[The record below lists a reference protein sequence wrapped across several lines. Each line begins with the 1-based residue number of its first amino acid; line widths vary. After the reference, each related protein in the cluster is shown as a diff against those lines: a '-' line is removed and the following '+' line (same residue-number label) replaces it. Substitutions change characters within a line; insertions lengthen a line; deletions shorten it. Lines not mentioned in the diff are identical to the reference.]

1 MKNNL
6 ISALIK
12 LVCTLLLSFNVHSS
26 DDVNDSLLQDD
37 NDIMLMDEFSS
48 CTDQYEIND
57 LESNNITSS
66 LLLSGDAFFA
76 PGDLIISSTNARAI
90 VDSYDSSTN
99 KLIYYQTA
107 ETGFK
112 SFSLGEKLVGKGE
125 NVSIIEEFILD
136 FGVPCSDLVV
146 SIEES
151 PEQMMFIFAD
161 SYEAIKAE
169 LAAQEMMAE
178 IKVEM
183 ARQAGL
189 DAFLQKL
196 ADEKAAAAAS
206 TAAYLDKL
214 LFEELAAFEA
224 QLEAELA
231 AQEMM
236 AEIKVEMARQ
246 AGLDAFL
253 QKLADEK
260 AAAAASTA
268 AYLDKLL
275 FEELAAFEA
284 QLEAE
289 LAAQEMMAEIKVE
302 MARQAGLD
310 AFLQKLADEKAAAAA
325 STAAYL
331 DKLLFEELAA
341 FEAQLEAE
349 LAAQEMMAEIKVE
362 MARQAGLDAFLQ
374 KLADE
379 KAAAAASTAAYLDKL
394 LFEELA
400 AFEAQLEAELAA
412 QEMMAEIKV
421 EMARQAGLD
430 AFLQKL
436 ADEKAAAA
444 ASTAAYQAKLAYD
457 MRVTKIMNDLIVQL
471 DELGIVDDYKLTIK
485 DELIKEATEKL
496 EDEKFIGT
504 ISGEIVTVAIHDF
517 CKVNLGLS
525 DSNIELFK
533 KALEGGYLGNVGP
546 QVTNGTE
553 FSLNRWDDYIECVGS
568 KRI

>member
-6 ISALIK
+6 INILIK
-12 LVCTLLLSFNVHSS
+12 LVCLLLLSLNVHSS
-26 DDVNDSLLQDD
+26 DDVNDSILQGD
-37 NDIMLMDEFSS
+37 NDILLMNEFSS
-48 CTDQYEIND
+48 CTDQYEDND

-66 LLLSGDAFFA
+66 LLLSGESFFA
-76 PGDLIISSTNARAI
+76 QGDMIISSTNARAI

-112 SFSLGEKLVGKGE
+112 SFSLGEKLVGKGK

-161 SYEAIKAE
+161 SDEAIKAK

-178 IKVEM
+178 IEAEM
-183 ARQAGL
+183 ARQAAL
-189 DAFLQKL
+189 EAFQAKLADEKAAAAKSTAAYQSKRANDARIAALMDQLNTEKELATFEAMLAAELASQEMMAEIEAEMARQAALEAFLQKL

-206 TAAYLDKL
+206 TAAYQDSLLDAE
-214 LFEELAAFEA
+214 FAALEA
-224 QLEAELA
+224 QIKAEADA
-231 AQEMM
+231 AEMM
-236 AEIKVEMARQ
+236 AEIEREMA
-246 AGLDAFL
+246 
-253 QKLADEK
+253 LAD
-260 AAAAASTA
+260 
-268 AYLDKLL
+268 
-275 FEELAAFEA
+275 
-284 QLEAE
+284 
-289 LAAQEMMAEIKVE
+289 
-302 MARQAGLD
+302 
-310 AFLQKLADEKAAAAA
+310 
-325 STAAYL
+325 
-331 DKLLFEELAA
+331 
-341 FEAQLEAE
+341 
-349 LAAQEMMAEIKVE
+349 
-362 MARQAGLDAFLQ
+362 
-374 KLADE
+374 
-379 KAAAAASTAAYLDKL
+379 
-394 LFEELA
+394 
-400 AFEAQLEAELAA
+400 
-412 QEMMAEIKV
+412 
-421 EMARQAGLD
+421 
-430 AFLQKL
+430 FLQKL

-457 MRVTKIMNDLIVQL
+457 MRVTKIMDDLIVQL
-471 DELGIVDDYKLTIK
+471 DELGIVDDYKSTIK

-525 DSNIELFK
+525 DSNIALFK

-553 FSLNRWDDYIECVGS
+553 FSSNRWHDYIECVGS

>member
-6 ISALIK
+6 INILIK
-12 LVCTLLLSFNVHSS
+12 LVCLLLLSLNVHSS
-26 DDVNDSLLQDD
+26 DDVNDSILQGD
-37 NDIMLMDEFSS
+37 NDILLMNEFSS
-48 CTDQYEIND
+48 CTDQYEDND

-66 LLLSGDAFFA
+66 LLLSGESFFA
-76 PGDLIISSTNARAI
+76 QGDMIISSTNARAI

-112 SFSLGEKLVGKGE
+112 SFSLGEKLVGKGK

-161 SYEAIKAE
+161 SDEAIKAK

-178 IKVEM
+178 IEAEM
-183 ARQAGL
+183 ARQAAL
-189 DAFLQKL
+189 EAFQAKLADEKAAAAKSTAAYQSKRANDARIAALMDQLNTEKELATFEAMLAAELASQEMMAEIEAEMARQAALEAFQAKL

-206 TAAYLDKL
+206 TAAYQDSLLDAE
-214 LFEELAAFEA
+214 FAALEA
-224 QLEAELA
+224 QIKAEADA
-231 AQEMM
+231 AEMM
-236 AEIKVEMARQ
+236 AEIEREMA
-246 AGLDAFL
+246 
-253 QKLADEK
+253 LAD
-260 AAAAASTA
+260 
-268 AYLDKLL
+268 
-275 FEELAAFEA
+275 
-284 QLEAE
+284 
-289 LAAQEMMAEIKVE
+289 
-302 MARQAGLD
+302 
-310 AFLQKLADEKAAAAA
+310 
-325 STAAYL
+325 
-331 DKLLFEELAA
+331 
-341 FEAQLEAE
+341 
-349 LAAQEMMAEIKVE
+349 
-362 MARQAGLDAFLQ
+362 
-374 KLADE
+374 
-379 KAAAAASTAAYLDKL
+379 
-394 LFEELA
+394 
-400 AFEAQLEAELAA
+400 
-412 QEMMAEIKV
+412 
-421 EMARQAGLD
+421 
-430 AFLQKL
+430 FLQKL

-457 MRVTKIMNDLIVQL
+457 MRVTKIMDDLIVQL

-525 DSNIELFK
+525 DSNIALFK

-553 FSLNRWDDYIECVGS
+553 FSSNRWHDYIECVGS

>member
-6 ISALIK
+6 INILIK
-12 LVCTLLLSFNVHSS
+12 LVCLLLLSLNVHSS
-26 DDVNDSLLQDD
+26 DDVNDSILQGD
-37 NDIMLMDEFSS
+37 NDILLMNEFSS
-48 CTDQYEIND
+48 CTDQYEDND

-66 LLLSGDAFFA
+66 LLLSGESFFA
-76 PGDLIISSTNARAI
+76 QGDMIISSTNARAI
-90 VDSYDSSTN
+90 VDSYDSLTN

-112 SFSLGEKLVGKGE
+112 SFSLGEKLVGKGK

-161 SYEAIKAE
+161 SDEAIKAK

-178 IKVEM
+178 IQAEM
-183 ARQAGL
+183 ARQAAL
-189 DAFLQKL
+189 EAFQAKL
-196 ADEKAAAAAS
+196 ADEKAAAAKS
-206 TAAYLDKL
+206 TAAYQSKRANDARIAALMDQLNTEK
-214 LFEELAAFEA
+214 ELANFEA

-236 AEIKVEMARQ
+236 AEIQAEMARQ
-246 AGLDAFL
+246 AA
-253 QKLADEK
+253 
-260 AAAAASTA
+260 
-268 AYLDKLL
+268 
-275 FEELAAFEA
+275 
-284 QLEAE
+284 LEAF
-289 LAAQEMMAEIKVE
+289 
-302 MARQAGLD
+302 QA
-310 AFLQKLADEKAAAAA
+310 
-325 STAAYL
+325 
-331 DKLLFEELAA
+331 
-341 FEAQLEAE
+341 
-349 LAAQEMMAEIKVE
+349 
-362 MARQAGLDAFLQ
+362 
-374 KLADE
+374 
-379 KAAAAASTAAYLDKL
+379 
-394 LFEELA
+394 
-400 AFEAQLEAELAA
+400 
-412 QEMMAEIKV
+412 
-421 EMARQAGLD
+421 
-430 AFLQKL
+430 KL

-457 MRVTKIMNDLIVQL
+457 MRVTKIMDDLIVQL
-471 DELGIVDDYKLTIK
+471 DELGIVDDYKSTIK

-525 DSNIELFK
+525 DSNIALFK

-553 FSLNRWDDYIECVGS
+553 FSSNRWHDYIECVGS

>member
-6 ISALIK
+6 INILIK
-12 LVCTLLLSFNVHSS
+12 LVCLLSLSLNVHSS
-26 DDVNDSLLQDD
+26 DDVNDSILQGD
-37 NDIMLMDEFSS
+37 NDILLMNEFSS
-48 CTDQYEIND
+48 CTDQYEDND

-66 LLLSGDAFFA
+66 LLLSGESFFA
-76 PGDLIISSTNARAI
+76 QGDMIISSTNARAI

-112 SFSLGEKLVGKGE
+112 SFSLGEKLVGKGK

-161 SYEAIKAE
+161 SDEAIKAK

-178 IKVEM
+178 IEAEM
-183 ARQAGL
+183 ARQAAL
-189 DAFLQKL
+189 EAFQAKLADEKAAAAKSTAAYQSKRANDARIAALMDQLNTEKELATFEAMLAAELASQEMMAEIEAEMARQAALEAFQAKL

-206 TAAYLDKL
+206 TAAYQDSLLDAE
-214 LFEELAAFEA
+214 FAALEA
-224 QLEAELA
+224 QIKAEADA
-231 AQEMM
+231 AEMM
-236 AEIKVEMARQ
+236 AEIEREMA
-246 AGLDAFL
+246 
-253 QKLADEK
+253 LAD
-260 AAAAASTA
+260 
-268 AYLDKLL
+268 
-275 FEELAAFEA
+275 
-284 QLEAE
+284 
-289 LAAQEMMAEIKVE
+289 
-302 MARQAGLD
+302 
-310 AFLQKLADEKAAAAA
+310 
-325 STAAYL
+325 
-331 DKLLFEELAA
+331 
-341 FEAQLEAE
+341 
-349 LAAQEMMAEIKVE
+349 
-362 MARQAGLDAFLQ
+362 
-374 KLADE
+374 
-379 KAAAAASTAAYLDKL
+379 
-394 LFEELA
+394 
-400 AFEAQLEAELAA
+400 
-412 QEMMAEIKV
+412 
-421 EMARQAGLD
+421 
-430 AFLQKL
+430 FLQKL

-457 MRVTKIMNDLIVQL
+457 MRVTKIMDDLIVQL
-471 DELGIVDDYKLTIK
+471 DELGIVDDYKSTIK

-525 DSNIELFK
+525 DSNIALFK

-553 FSLNRWDDYIECVGS
+553 FSSNRWHDYIECVGS

>member
-6 ISALIK
+6 INILIK
-12 LVCTLLLSFNVHSS
+12 LVCLLLLSLNVHSS
-26 DDVNDSLLQDD
+26 DDVNDSILQGD
-37 NDIMLMDEFSS
+37 NDILLMNEFSS
-48 CTDQYEIND
+48 CTDQYEDND

-66 LLLSGDAFFA
+66 LLLSGESFFA
-76 PGDLIISSTNARAI
+76 QGDMIISSTNARAI

-112 SFSLGEKLVGKGE
+112 SFSLGEKLVGKGK

-161 SYEAIKAE
+161 SDEAIKAK

-178 IKVEM
+178 IEAEM
-183 ARQAGL
+183 ARQAAL
-189 DAFLQKL
+189 EAFQAKLADEKAAAAKSTAAYQSKRANDARIAALMDQLNTEKELATFEAMLAAELASQEMMAEIQAEMARQAALEAFLQKL

-206 TAAYLDKL
+206 TAAYQDSLLDAE
-214 LFEELAAFEA
+214 FAALEA
-224 QLEAELA
+224 QIKAEVDA
-231 AQEMM
+231 AEMM
-236 AEIKVEMARQ
+236 SEIEREMA
-246 AGLDAFL
+246 
-253 QKLADEK
+253 LAD
-260 AAAAASTA
+260 
-268 AYLDKLL
+268 
-275 FEELAAFEA
+275 
-284 QLEAE
+284 
-289 LAAQEMMAEIKVE
+289 
-302 MARQAGLD
+302 
-310 AFLQKLADEKAAAAA
+310 
-325 STAAYL
+325 
-331 DKLLFEELAA
+331 
-341 FEAQLEAE
+341 
-349 LAAQEMMAEIKVE
+349 
-362 MARQAGLDAFLQ
+362 
-374 KLADE
+374 
-379 KAAAAASTAAYLDKL
+379 
-394 LFEELA
+394 
-400 AFEAQLEAELAA
+400 
-412 QEMMAEIKV
+412 
-421 EMARQAGLD
+421 
-430 AFLQKL
+430 FLQKL

-457 MRVTKIMNDLIVQL
+457 MRVTKIMDDLIVQL

-525 DSNIELFK
+525 DSNIALFK

-553 FSLNRWDDYIECVGS
+553 FSSNRWHDYIECVGS

>member
-6 ISALIK
+6 INILIK
-12 LVCTLLLSFNVHSS
+12 LVCLLLLSLNVHSS
-26 DDVNDSLLQDD
+26 DDVNDSILQGD
-37 NDIMLMDEFSS
+37 NDIILMNEFSS
-48 CTDQYEIND
+48 CTDQYEDND

-66 LLLSGDAFFA
+66 LLLSGESFFA
-76 PGDLIISSTNARAI
+76 QGDMIISSTNARAI

-112 SFSLGEKLVGKGE
+112 SFSLGEKLVGKGK

-161 SYEAIKAE
+161 SDEAIKAK

-178 IKVEM
+178 IEAEM
-183 ARQAGL
+183 ARQAAL
-189 DAFLQKL
+189 EAFQAKLADEKAAAAKSTAAYQSKRANDARIAALMDQLNTEKELATFEAMLAAELASQEMMAEIEAEMARQAALEAFQAKL

-206 TAAYLDKL
+206 TAAYQDSLLDAE
-214 LFEELAAFEA
+214 FAALEA
-224 QLEAELA
+224 QIKAEADA
-231 AQEMM
+231 AEMM
-236 AEIKVEMARQ
+236 AEIEREMA
-246 AGLDAFL
+246 
-253 QKLADEK
+253 LAD
-260 AAAAASTA
+260 
-268 AYLDKLL
+268 
-275 FEELAAFEA
+275 
-284 QLEAE
+284 
-289 LAAQEMMAEIKVE
+289 
-302 MARQAGLD
+302 
-310 AFLQKLADEKAAAAA
+310 
-325 STAAYL
+325 
-331 DKLLFEELAA
+331 
-341 FEAQLEAE
+341 
-349 LAAQEMMAEIKVE
+349 
-362 MARQAGLDAFLQ
+362 
-374 KLADE
+374 
-379 KAAAAASTAAYLDKL
+379 
-394 LFEELA
+394 
-400 AFEAQLEAELAA
+400 
-412 QEMMAEIKV
+412 
-421 EMARQAGLD
+421 
-430 AFLQKL
+430 FLQKL

-457 MRVTKIMNDLIVQL
+457 MRVTKIMDDLIVQL

-525 DSNIELFK
+525 DSNIALFK

-553 FSLNRWDDYIECVGS
+553 FSSNRWHDYIECVGS